1 LDVGGVVEC
10 GCRKEAETK
19 TSSWSYSKGD
29 HHPMKSLT
37 QYGCLAE
44 KFWRR
49 WLPKMVAEL
58 EYRGRLEAALREAEE
73 RTVAEM
79 NDLRLHFQQQG
90 LTAEQAEHRAWEIVR
105 HRYVYLQPEI

>member
-1 LDVGGVVEC
+1 
-10 GCRKEAETK
+10 
-19 TSSWSYSKGD
+19 
-29 HHPMKSLT
+29 MKSLT

-58 EYRGRLEAALREAEE
+58 ELHGRLEEALKEAEE

-79 NDLRLHFQQQG
+79 DDLRRHFIHQG
-90 LTAEQAEHRAWEIVR
+90 LAADQAETRAWEIVR
-105 HRYVYLQPEI
+105 YRYVYLRPET